1 MQTRNFIFETI
12 KAHLR
17 ARGITYKDLSKE
29 LGISEQTI
37 KRIFATCDC
46 SLERLEGICAL
57 LHIELRD
64 LIKTSPRPKKL
75 IERLTYD
82 QEIEFAQ
89 NKNLLMVAICT
100 MGLWSYQDMLDHL
113 TLSVKEC
120 VLLLNRLDEIG
131 FIELRAH
138 QRYRLLV
145 AREFSWIVDGPIMR
159 MVKGMAGDYFNHL
172 FDGEGELL
180 KIINVRISPQSR
192 KKLKSK
198 LELIAQEYADQVSA
212 DAHLPLHD
220 RPPLSICIAARTW
233 VPQAL
238 EDLMKADKVENKAD
252 AKLS

>member
-100 MGLWSYQDMLDHL
+100 MGLWSYQDMLNHL
-113 TLSVKEC
+113 TLSVKVHNRAL
-120 VLLLNRLDEIG
+120 VLT
-131 FIELRAH
+131 
-138 QRYRLLV
+138 
-145 AREFSWIVDGPIMR
+145 
-159 MVKGMAGDYFNHL
+159 
-172 FDGEGELL
+172 DGEKVG
-180 KIINVRISPQSR
+180 KNGSSDMRR
-192 KKLKSK
+192 
-198 LELIAQEYADQVSA
+198 
-212 DAHLPLHD
+212 HD
-220 RPPLSICIAARTW
+220 KPYVTIFRA
-233 VPQAL
+233 
-238 EDLMKADKVENKAD
+238 
-252 AKLS
+252 